1 MDILRDVR
9 SLSMDGSS
17 MRKAFHGGRSE
28 NWAEFLKASVK
39 VRECHTEVE
48 QEDEGRRII
57 AQHILQ
63 KKKELFLEADHR
75 AS

>member
-1 MDILRDVR
+1 MA
-9 SLSMDGSS
+9 GSI
-17 MRKAFHGGRSE
+17 MRKALHGGKSE

-39 VRECHTEVE
+39 VRECHTEVD

-57 AQHILQ
+57 AQQILQ
-63 KKKELFLEADHR
+63 KKELFLEVDHR